1 MNSTRRE
8 PKIVE
13 NKSIGCG
20 LQVPHGD
27 GDSNLQQER
36 ATQSKV
42 AVLVSGRSGWNNGK
56 HPVSS
61 REIRIRLGDVG
72 EEETYRTRNEYWS
85 QISVLSDPHQRIK
98 RIQVLATELK
108 GKSRTSLL
116 VKTATH

>member
-36 ATQSKV
+36 TTQSKGQWF
-42 AVLVSGRSGWNNGK
+42 A
-56 HPVSS
+56 
-61 REIRIRLGDVG
+61 
-72 EEETYRTRNEYWS
+72 
-85 QISVLSDPHQRIK
+85 
-98 RIQVLATELK
+98 
-108 GKSRTSLL
+108 
-116 VKTATH
+116 

>member
-36 ATQSKV
+36 TTQSKV
-42 AVLVSGRSGWNNGK
+42 TVALIDEV
-56 HPVSS
+56 
-61 REIRIRLGDVG
+61 RL
-72 EEETYRTRNEYWS
+72 R
-85 QISVLSDPHQRIK
+85 VLSAI
-98 RIQVLATELK
+98 
-108 GKSRTSLL
+108 
-116 VKTATH
+116 